1 MKQNNQDLQ
10 EARDVYLKATTSHEE
25 KAIRAR
31 VNQLVQN
38 STNNNSAVE
47 LNIKELRQQVGL
59 SKQTHPQSVDTRRIN
74 TSEQA
79 LTTLWN
85 THLNHFQQVQLA
97 FQKGLKDK
105 IKRQTKL
112 VDSTLSEQQVE
123 DICKDPQKAQE
134 LLQQKMLGGTSVT
147 MQNVITDIQD
157 KYKDIQKIE
166 ESVEMIFNLF
176 KDLAVLVQ
184 QQGEAIDNIEL
195 NIDDAHNYVVGAE

>member
-112 VDSTLSEQQVE
+112 VDSTLSEQHVE